1 MNEQSGELAIGFE
14 TPGDGIELQ
23 GTLPPGLLSLLNIA
37 GIGPRRTRLLWQEL
51 GITSV
56 EELAGAASAGQLHK
70 IKGIG
75 PIIEQKVLEN
85 IRAWQ
90 RQRSERIPLG
100 MAWPLTN
107 DILDALRAVPG
118 VSAAEPVGSLR
129 RMRETL
135 GDLGLLV
142 AAEAAEPVIARFC
155 TLPMVEVLVEMAP
168 SQASIR
174 TSDGVQVDLRVV
186 PPERWGSALQY
197 LTGSHAHNL
206 RLNTIARERG
216 LALSEQGFHRL
227 GDEDPPPIRVCA
239 EEAEVYA
246 ALGLPWLAPEL
257 REDRGEIT
265 AALEGHLPCLVTRRD
280 LQGDFQCHTTF
291 SDGDDS
297 LEAMAEA
304 ARAAG
309 LRYIILSDHAGREG
323 LRPEASDVVLA
334 EVARVNRR
342 FAGEFRVIAGVE
354 VGIQTDGTLEWPD
367 EALARMEFVIASF
380 HTDFGLP
387 KAQMTARLLAAL
399 RHPYVDMIGHP
410 TGRFLGKREPAALN
424 MELILQ
430 AAADYGVAFEIN
442 AWPQRLDLSDTD
454 VRRATTLG
462 VPLAISSSAHDRD
475 GFAVLEFGVAMARRG
490 WVEAP
495 HLLNT
500 RSADEIFDWRRRR
513 LLRHSEK
520 GVSSR

>member
-1 MNEQSGELAIGFE
+1 MTKQSINLGLEMPAEGA
-14 TPGDGIELQ
+14 ELQ
-23 GTLPPGLLSLLNIA
+23 GALPPGLQSLLNIA
-37 GIGPRRTRLLWQEL
+37 GMGPRRAQLLWQEL
-51 GITSV
+51 GISSI
-56 EELAGAASAGQLHK
+56 EELAGAASAGQLRK

-75 PIIEQKVLEN
+75 PIIEQRILEN

-129 RMRETL
+129 RMRESL
-135 GDLGLLV
+135 GDLGLLAATD
-142 AAEAAEPVIARFC
+142 AAESVIARFC
-155 TLPMVEVLVEMAP
+155 ALPLVDAVVETAAER
-168 SQASIR
+168 ASIR
-174 TSDGVQVDLRVV
+174 TSDGVQVDLRIV

-197 LTGSHAHNL
+197 LTGSHAHIL
-206 RLNTIARERG
+206 HLNAIAREQG
-216 LALSEQGFHRL
+216 LVLSERGFHRL
-227 GDEDPPPIRVCA
+227 GDADGPPICVCA
-239 EEAEVYA
+239 EEAEVYTT
-246 ALGLPWLAPEL
+246 LGLPWIVPEL

-265 AALEGHLPCLVTRRD
+265 AALEGHLPIVVTRRD

-297 LEAMAEA
+297 LETMAEA

-309 LRYIILSDHAGREG
+309 LRYIIVSDHAGRDG
-323 LRPEASDVVLA
+323 LQPEACDAILA

-367 EALARMEFVIASF
+367 EALARMEFVIASC

-387 KAQMTARLLAAL
+387 QAQMTARLLAAL
-399 RHPYVDMIGHP
+399 CHPAVDMIGHP
-410 TGRFLGKREPAALN
+410 TGRFLGKRESSALN
-424 MELILQ
+424 MEMLLQ
-430 AAADYGVAFEIN
+430 AAADYSVAFEIN
-442 AWPQRLDLSDTD
+442 AWPQRLDLSDEHL
-454 VRRATTLG
+454 RRATTLG

-490 WVEAP
+490 WVAAR

-500 RSADEIFDWRRRR
+500 RSANEVLEWRKRR
-513 LLRHSEK
+513 LLRHRGK
-520 GVSSR
+520 I